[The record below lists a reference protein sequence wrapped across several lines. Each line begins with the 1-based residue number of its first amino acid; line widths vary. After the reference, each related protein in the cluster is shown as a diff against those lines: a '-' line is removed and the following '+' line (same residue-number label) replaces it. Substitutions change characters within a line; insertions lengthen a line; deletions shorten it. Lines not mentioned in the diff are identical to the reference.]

1 MTICTEKLFLE
12 REKEKKWEKMLMT
25 VRPGESQD
33 FNGGD
38 GFDNQ
43 RSLMKNENFCLLP
56 ASCRELCKE
65 LSPESIRYY

>member
-1 MTICTEKLFLE
+1 
-12 REKEKKWEKMLMT
+12 MT

-33 FNGGD
+33 FNGVD

-43 RSLMKNENFCLLP
+43 WSLMKNENFCLLP
-56 ASCRELCKE
+56 ASCWELCKE